1 MCEQRA
7 FCSMGLVVIV
17 EGMITSSDGVYVKNH
32 YFDNVYDFDSDSDY
46 DYDLSSSPSP

>member
-1 MCEQRA
+1 
-7 FCSMGLVVIV
+7 MGLVVIV